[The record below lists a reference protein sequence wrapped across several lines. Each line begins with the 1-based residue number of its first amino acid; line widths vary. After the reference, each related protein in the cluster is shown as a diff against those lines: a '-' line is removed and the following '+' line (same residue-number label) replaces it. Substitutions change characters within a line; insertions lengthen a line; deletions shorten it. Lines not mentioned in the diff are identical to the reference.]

1 MAAPADVK
9 AAVETVTP
17 DDASALLRS
26 MKSNRRPMPS
36 HVEFLASQI
45 EAGKWGLNGQTLIV
59 SRDGAL
65 LDGQHRCLAVLRAK
79 RAIRTVVVRGVDPD
93 QFATMDTGVVRLAT
107 HVLQVR
113 GRTDCNNL
121 AATLRL
127 LANYRDGKF
136 SGASAR
142 ITNQRIMDLDAANP
156 DVSESVKWAHNA
168 YHGMRTGHI
177 WKVPAAA
184 FFRHFALQLASEKH
198 VDRFCRTLV
207 TGEGPSYGWPS
218 VGALALRE
226 RLARAYK
233 DHERLVL
240 QEVLASFVLAWN
252 SRGRTVSWKDL
263 VWRRPKPSEKSPA
276 PMPRFDVKSSEE
288 AA

>member
-1 MAAPADVK
+1 MTAANVK
-9 AAVETVTP
+9 VAVETVTP
-17 DDASALLRS
+17 DDASKLLRS

-45 EAGKWGLNGQTLIV
+45 EAGKWGLNGQSLIV
-59 SRDGAL
+59 STEGAL

-79 RAIRTVVVRGVDPD
+79 RPIRTVVVRGVDPD

-127 LANYRDGKF
+127 LANYRDGRF
-136 SGASAR
+136 SGTAAR

-156 DVSESVKWAHNA
+156 DVSESVKWAHGA
-168 YHGMRTGHI
+168 YHGMRTGHV

-184 FFRHFALQLASEKH
+184 FFRHFAMQLGDPRH
-198 VDRFCRTLV
+198 VERFCRVLV
-207 TGEGPSYGWPS
+207 TGEGVGHGWPS
-218 VGALALRE
+218 TAAAALRD
-226 RLARAYK
+226 RLAHAYR

-252 SRGRTVSWKDL
+252 SRGRSVTWKDL
-263 VWRRPKPSEKSPA
+263 IWRRPKPSEKSPT
-276 PMPRFDVKSSEE
+276 PMPRFDVKQTGD